1 MLNSY
6 CDHRNFDSVSQHFDT
21 HSFKSSKLS
30 CIGYDLTEILSQ
42 TRGQLDR
49 RPNYTTSVTLFY
61 YKPDIKTNKKMSATL
76 DCTPAKNHG

>member
-49 RPNYTTSVTLFY
+49 RPNYTTK
-61 YKPDIKTNKKMSATL
+61 YKPDIKNSKMPATL